1 MNEPLPFAPRPSRLH
16 DPKRLASLRGYAVLD
31 TLPDPAFDEIVN
43 AAAAACG
50 TPIAL
55 VSLVEGHRQ
64 WFKAKTGVAFDQT
77 TIDRSICAK
86 AIDYDGVFVV
96 RDAQADPRV
105 NANPLVYGDPHIS
118 FYAGAPLLDPDGR
131 PLGMLCVIDTVRR
144 PQGLDAEQ
152 TALLESLAKKV
163 MALLDEHRASAAAG
177 ADAKPK

>member
-1 MNEPLPFAPRPSRLH
+1 MNDLFPLPPRPSRLR
-16 DPKRLASLRGYAVLD
+16 DPGRLESLRGYAVLD
-31 TLPDPAFDEIVN
+31 TPADPAFDDIVN

-64 WFKAKTGVAFDQT
+64 WFKAKKGTDLVQT

-96 RDAQADPRV
+96 PDAEADPRV
-105 NANPLVYGDPHIS
+105 NANPLVYGEPHIA
-118 FYAGAPLLDPDGR
+118 FYAGAPLLDPAGR
-131 PLGMLCVIDTVRR
+131 PLGMVCVVDTIKR

-152 TALLESLAKKV
+152 TALLESLAKKA
-163 MALLDEHRASAAAG
+163 MALLEERRALTATG
-177 ADAKPK
+177 PADL